1 MIRAFNIANHASKL
15 TIAFCATVAIGFC
28 ALQMSAA
35 QQRDGRRQPPGG
47 GGAKPEIEDTQRLNV
62 YADNWFSLYINGELV
77 AVDSIRFMPHNV
89 ISVDVFPNY
98 PMTIAVI
105 AKDNADAKTAM
116 EYNNTQIGDGGFIM
130 KLADGT
136 VTGKHWKAKSVFHG
150 PIDRDTKNPR
160 VVHTEIPDNWM
171 AVDFDDS
178 SWDAAKEFAE
188 EAVRPKR
195 PFYQY
200 DFKGA
205 QFIWADDLELDNT
218 VLFRV
223 KVDSP
228 PDGSTPKRFPILES
242 K

>member
-1 MIRAFNIANHASKL
+1 MKKVYRKL
-15 TIAFCATVAIGFC
+15 AVVLLICVATVTVAY
-28 ALQMSAA
+28 ATSAA
-35 QQRDGRRQPPGG
+35 LAQQTGRPRREPPRRGE
-47 GGAKPEIEDTQRLNV
+47 KPGIEDTKKLNV
-62 YADNWFSLYINGELV
+62 YADNWFSLWINGELV

-89 ISVDVFPNY
+89 ISVDVFPQY
-98 PMTIAVI
+98 PMTIAVM

-150 PIDRDTKNPR
+150 PIKRDTRNPR
-160 VVHTEIPDNWM
+160 VIHEEIPKNWT
-171 AVDFDDS
+171 AVEFDDS
-178 SWDAAKEFAE
+178 GWTAAREFDE
-188 EAVRPKR
+188 RTVGPKG

-200 DFKGA
+200 DFEGA
-205 QFIWADDLELDNT
+205 KFIWADDLELDNT

-228 PDGSTPKRFPILES
+228 PDGSTPKKFPILDS
-242 K
+242 R